1 MSVGNS
7 LQEQLL
13 KSGLADK
20 TRAKQA
26 RSDTRKKQKTQKKGA
41 QSAMDEVALAAAKA
55 LEDKRLKDLELNR
68 QQQQEREKKALY
80 AQAKQIIEINVQP
93 KGKPETTL
101 NVVEDSVIKRLSV
114 SHTVHKQVIDGRLAV
129 VRGPSGMALVP
140 MPVADKIM
148 ERVPELVLYRA
159 DKLEQKAAEDDD
171 WYADF
176 KIPDD
181 LMW

>member
-1 MSVGNS
+1 MGNS

-13 KSGLADK
+13 KSGLTDK

-26 RSDTRKKQKTQKKGA
+26 RSDTRKKQKIQKKGTHVA
-41 QSAMDEVALAAAKA
+41 VDEVALAAAKSM
-55 LEDKRLKDLELNR
+55 EEKRLRDLELNR

-80 AQAKQIIEINVQP
+80 AQAKQIIEINIQP

-101 NVVEDSVIKRLSV
+101 NVVEDGIIKRLSV
-114 SHTVHKQVIDGRLAV
+114 SHSVHKQVIDGRLAV
-129 VRGPSGMALVP
+129 ARGPSGMALVP
-140 MPVADKIM
+140 MPIADKIM

-171 WYADF
+171 WYAEY